1 MRFLRLS
8 NYVINPKYI
17 NKIEIN
23 TTKNKIIVNVLST
36 SFSGFI
42 SGVYISGVGYI
53 GSNDISYSFSRET
66 NENDYNKI
74 LKWIEENTI

>member
-1 MRFLRLS
+1 MRFIRFS

-17 NKIEIN
+17 NKLEIN
-23 TTKNKIIVNVLST
+23 TTQNKIIVNVLST

-42 SGVYISGVGYI
+42 SGFGSGYIS
-53 GSNDISYSFSRET
+53 SNDISYSFLRET
-66 NENDYNKI
+66 DENDYNKI